1 MLSTIYK
8 ELSAK
13 DAKRV
18 SEAEKALTNLAKLQ
32 DRAWLSKDLAFYEAN
47 YPKNFAT
54 RDREPKQI
62 CRSLGEVSYADNRG
76 FKDLFF
82 PNTEESCRLN
92 TRDALFLEMTT
103 GDSRQPLAF
112 FLKLLGAATSF
123 SLGPLYSQKIEA
135 VAQGATSL
143 IFEITRYFFTRP
155 YQYQAIYT
163 CLVKNKLEFA
173 EIFGAAF
180 VEDFSRLFSVPIFKK
195 EIQNFDFA
203 LEEIATPL
211 FCQALTSNDIVWN
224 FPLLEGT
231 GGGYY
236 KTFTWWSPEL
246 DAHIYLRRGNILTLD
261 SRIFEGNEG
270 FLKREYGKKFMT
282 LRINNTL
289 KQMMAIAEF
298 GKAIYSKINNKI
310 FLENF

>member
-8 ELSAK
+8 ELSAN

-18 SEAEKALTNLAKLQ
+18 SEAEKILTNLAKLQ

-47 YPKNFAT
+47 YPKNFLT
-54 RDREPKQI
+54 RSREPKQI

-82 PNTEESCRLN
+82 PNTEESCRIN
-92 TRDALFLEMTT
+92 TRTALFLEMTT
-103 GDSRQPLAF
+103 GDPRQPLAF
-112 FLKLLGAATSF
+112 FLKLLGAPTSF
-123 SLGPLYSQKIEA
+123 SLGPLYSQKIEE
-135 VAQGATSL
+135 VAQRPTSL

-155 YQYQAIYT
+155 YQYQAIYA
-163 CLVKNKLEFA
+163 CLVKNKSEFA

-180 VEDFSRLFSVPIFKK
+180 IEDFSRLFSVPIFKK

-203 LEEIATPL
+203 LKEPGTPL
-211 FCQALTSNDIVWN
+211 FCQLLTKNDITWN
-224 FPLLEGT
+224 FPFLEGT

-236 KTFTWWSPEL
+236 KTFTWWTPEL
-246 DAHIYLRRGNILTLD
+246 DAYVYLSRGNILTLD
-261 SRIFEGNEG
+261 SRIFERNENFLRSGN
-270 FLKREYGKKFMT
+270 GKKFIT

-289 KQMMAIAEF
+289 KQMVSIAEF
-298 GKAIYSKINNKI
+298 GKAIYSQVNNKI